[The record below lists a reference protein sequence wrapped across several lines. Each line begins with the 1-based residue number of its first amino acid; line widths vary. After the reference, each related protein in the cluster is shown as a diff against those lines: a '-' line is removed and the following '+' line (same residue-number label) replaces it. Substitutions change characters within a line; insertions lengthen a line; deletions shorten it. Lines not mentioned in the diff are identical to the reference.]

1 MKSKNLTYWLSLIIA
16 VITVFSGLLQIFAPG
31 LVLQIIS
38 AQNNPTSRHFF
49 SIIGM
54 FMFLFGGALIQALF
68 SSVPQSVV
76 VLWSGLQKFG
86 ASIAVA
92 LGVIKAIFAPLA
104 FVVAGFDLL
113 SGIVIVTY
121 WFSMSA
127 SKLVLK
133 SEK

>member
-1 MKSKNLTYWLSLIIA
+1 MKFKNLTYWLSLIIA
-16 VITVFSGLLQIFAPG
+16 IITAFSGLLQVFAPG

-49 SIIGM
+49 SIVGM

-86 ASIAVA
+86 AAVA
-92 LGVIKAIFAPLA
+92 VTLGITKAIFSPLA
-104 FVVAGFDLL
+104 FAVAGFDLL
-113 SGIVIVTY
+113 SGIVIITY
-121 WFSMSA
+121 WFSMS
-127 SKLVLK
+127 SSNVVLK
-133 SEK
+133 SEL